1 MISTSRARRI
11 GAFLITALVLAGGT
25 AYADTKTP
33 ESVPAAAAAA
43 EKPPK
48 ICLVLSGGGARGA
61 AHVGVLRVLEELHI
75 PISCIAGTSAG
86 AAIGGLYA
94 AGLSPDAI
102 AEYLDQMDWDKA
114 LRDRPARI
122 DRSFRRKQD
131 DSRYLV
137 GLELGYAN
145 GHFFLPKGFIAG
157 ENLDFVLKSRLL
169 AATRIHDFD
178 RLPIPFRAVSTDM
191 TTGEKVV
198 LGRGD
203 LATAIRASMAVP
215 GVFSPVE
222 IDGRTL
228 ADGGLVDNLPVDVA
242 RAMGADI
249 VIAVDVG
256 TPLSKRNQLGNVL
269 GLSLQV
275 INIMT
280 HQNVKQSKASLK
292 SDDVMIEPN
301 LSTVDAASFDQVEAA
316 MAAGAAATRAHVAQ
330 LERYSVSPS
339 RYWRFLQ
346 QQRNGRDRMP
356 VVDYIAIRGN
366 SAVSDQR
373 IRAQIRTR
381 IGQRLNL
388 DVLGRDLERIYE
400 IGEFERVTFRIEDR
414 LNAKGLV
421 IDVREKTWG
430 PHELRFGMTMR
441 DDFEGGSDYSLSFA
455 DTRTNLNT
463 FGGEWKN
470 EITVGQ
476 PRRVYSEFF
485 QPLDYAGN
493 LFVAPNVEYRGNTYN
508 VFEDNVRVS
517 EFVAKTAR
525 LDLDA
530 GYILGD
536 VGELRAGLMRGVAT
550 VGPRIGPTA
559 LQTKHYNIGGYHFS
573 ATLDTRDRPYFA
585 RYGLYAKF
593 EDTVNRTAFGA
604 SRSYNRIRARA
615 SWATSFGDQ
624 TLVFAGEYGTGTGTA
639 LPAYD
644 QFTLGGFLSLS
655 GYRDDQLRGS
665 EYMALRTI
673 LYSKVYSLPSVLG
686 DALYVGGSLETG
698 NVWTDGSRA
707 SFGELKTGASVF
719 VGADSV
725 LGPVY
730 LGAGLTESGNRAF
743 YLSLGYTFH

>member
-1 MISTSRARRI
+1 MFTTSAARRVGVLVI
-11 GAFLITALVLAGGT
+11 IALLFGVR
-25 AYADTKTP
+25 P
-33 ESVPAAAAAA
+33 PAARAADASRDGHGT
-43 EKPPK
+43 KPPK

-61 AHVGVLRVLEELHI
+61 AHVGVLRVLEEMHI

-86 AAIGGLYA
+86 GAIGGLYA

-102 AEYLDQMDWDKA
+102 AEFLDEMDWEKA
-114 LRDRPARI
+114 LADRPARI

-145 GHFFLPKGFIAG
+145 GHFYLPKGFIAG

-169 AATRIHDFD
+169 SAAGIHDFD
-178 RLPIPFRAVSTDM
+178 KLPIPFRAVATDM
-191 TTGEKVV
+191 TSGEKVV

-203 LATAIRASMAVP
+203 LATALRASMAVP

-222 IDGRTL
+222 VDGRTL

-242 RAMGADI
+242 RAMGADV

-280 HQNVKQSKASLK
+280 HQNVERSKASLK
-292 SDDVMIEPN
+292 SGDVLVEPD
-301 LSTVDAASFDQVEAA
+301 LASVDAASFDQVERA
-316 MAAGAAATRAHVAQ
+316 MSAGAAATRAHADALRQ
-330 LERYSVSPS
+330 YSVSPS
-339 RYWRFLQ
+339 RYWEFLQ
-346 QQRNGRDRMP
+346 QQRNGRDHLP

-366 SAVSDQR
+366 RAVSDQR
-373 IRAQIRTR
+373 IRAQIRSEV
-381 IGQRLNL
+381 GKPLNL

-476 PRRVYSEFF
+476 PRRLYSEFF

-493 LFVAPNVEYRGNTYN
+493 VFVAPNVEYRGRTYDL
-508 VFEDNVRVS
+508 FQDNIRTS

-525 LDLDA
+525 LNLDA

-536 VGELRAGLMRGVAT
+536 VGELRIGLSRGVAT
-550 VGPRIGPTA
+550 VGPRIGPTN
-559 LQTKHYNIGGYHFS
+559 LPTEHYDLGGYHVS

-585 RYGLYAKF
+585 RYGLYARF
-593 EDTVNRTAFGA
+593 EDSVSRPAFGA
-604 SRSYNRIRARA
+604 SQSYNRIQARA

-624 TLVFAGEYGTGTGTA
+624 TLVFAGEYGTASGA
-639 LPAYD
+639 AMPAYD

-665 EYMALRTI
+665 EYIALRTI
-673 LYSKVYSLPSVLG
+673 LYSRIYELPSVLG
-686 DALYVGGSLETG
+686 DALYLGGSLESG
-698 NVWTDGSRA
+698 NVWADGSRA
-707 SFGELKTGASVF
+707 SFGELKTGASAF